1 MRLLPKLDVSES
13 FGLWRVVNDILL
25 MIIIYVFKCCGL
37 RAYLLGRTTRTQAYA
52 VGWGNFDR
60 PQGEP
65 PGPTERRRRRKR
77 ERGEEEEEG
86 EEEIM

>member
-1 MRLLPKLDVSES
+1 MQLASLTV
-13 FGLWRVVNDILL
+13 
-25 MIIIYVFKCCGL
+25 
-37 RAYLLGRTTRTQAYA
+37 
-52 VGWGNFDR
+52 VGWENFDR

>member
-1 MRLLPKLDVSES
+1 MIFITLDYISINP
-13 FGLWRVVNDILL
+13 VN
-25 MIIIYVFKCCGL
+25 
-37 RAYLLGRTTRTQAYA
+37 RAWQIFDA

>member
-1 MRLLPKLDVSES
+1 MHNHPYNINAVSQK
-13 FGLWRVVNDILL
+13 
-25 MIIIYVFKCCGL
+25 M
-37 RAYLLGRTTRTQAYA
+37 LGQIFDA

-65 PGPTERRRRRKR
+65 PGPTERRKR

-86 EEEIM
+86 EEKIM

>member
-1 MRLLPKLDVSES
+1 MLFLDQWKNGEVGGVMPFSGQI
-13 FGLWRVVNDILL
+13 FD
-25 MIIIYVFKCCGL
+25 
-37 RAYLLGRTTRTQAYA
+37 A